1 MNKRYIQ
8 FISLTPEELG
18 DLISQKIVPELYSKL
33 SKQFQPKEPE
43 EYLSIE
49 QVCELLNKDRTTI
62 WRWTYKS
69 KILTAYQLAGSPY
82 YRRSEIEQILSQNK
96 VN

>member
-1 MNKRYIQ
+1 MNKPYIQ
-8 FISLTPEELG
+8 FISLT
-18 DLISQKIVPELYSKL
+18 
-33 SKQFQPKEPE
+33 PE